1 MFELAKIYAH
11 DETDS
16 PDLVFQ
22 KKLLVTICSFLF
34 LCGVA
39 WWLMWYLIFGWS
51 IPTVAAGLFGIMVL
65 IMIIVSH
72 IVKNH
77 HLLIHSV
84 FLGTIIVPVT
94 CQWAIG
100 SLHGSGMIIAWA
112 FLTPLG
118 MLIFTRARYA
128 VLYMVIFV
136 ICILI
141 TVLYEPKLYGYPL
154 EVPAGTITL
163 FYTMNLVT
171 SYTVI
176 FVTCAWFVDT
186 IKVEK
191 RISEDLLLNILP
203 RDVAEELKIK
213 GDTRAKAFTM
223 VTVMFTDFAG
233 FTEKSKRMSA
243 ELLVDEIHYCFSAF
257 DNIINKYRVE
267 KIKTIGDAYLCVS
280 GLPVSNYTHAVD
292 MLRAAFE
299 MRDFMIARK
308 KEKEAKVEIPF
319 ELRIGIHT
327 GPVVAGI
334 VGIRKFQ
341 YDIWGDTVNTANRV
355 ESLSVPG
362 KVNISQSTYE
372 LVKDLPD
379 FEFESRG
386 KVEVKGKGEM
396 EMYFVESVNVS
407 KKRT

>member
-1 MFELAKIYAH
+1 MFELAKIYARN
-11 DETDS
+11 ETDS

-34 LCGVA
+34 LCGLA

-72 IVKNH
+72 NVKNH

-128 VLYMVIFV
+128 ILYMVIFV
-136 ICILI
+136 VCILI
-141 TVLYEPKLYGYPL
+141 TVLYEPKFYGYPL

-176 FVTCAWFVDT
+176 FITCAWFVDT

-257 DNIINKYRVE
+257 DNIIQKYRVE
-267 KIKTIGDAYLCVS
+267 KIKTIGDAYLCVT

-292 MLRAAFE
+292 MIRAAFE

-308 KEKEAKVEIPF
+308 KEKEAKGEIPF

-362 KVNISQSTYE
+362 NVNISQSTYE
-372 LVKDLPD
+372 LVKDMPD
-379 FEFESRG
+379 FEFENRG
-386 KVEVKGKGEM
+386 KVDVKGKGEM
-396 EMYFVESVNVS
+396 EMYYVESVNVI
-407 KKRT
+407 KRKT

>member
-1 MFELAKIYAH
+1 MFDLAKDYARN
-11 DETDS
+11 ESDS
-16 PDLVFQ
+16 PDLIFQ

-65 IMIIVSH
+65 VMIIVSH
-72 IVKNH
+72 VVKNH
-77 HLLIHSV
+77 YLLVHSA
-84 FLGTIIVPVT
+84 FLGTLIVPVT

-118 MLIFTRARYA
+118 MLIFTSARYA
-128 VLYMVIFV
+128 ILYMVIFIV
-136 ICILI
+136 CILI
-141 TVLYEPKLYGYPL
+141 TILYEPQFYGYPM
-154 EVPAGTITL
+154 EATEATITM
-163 FYTMNLVT
+163 FYAMNLVT
-171 SYTVI
+171 SFTVI
-176 FVTCAWFVDT
+176 FVTCTWFVDT

-191 RISEDLLLNILP
+191 RVSEELLLNILP
-203 RDVAEELKIK
+203 RDVAEELKMK

-257 DNIINKYRVE
+257 DNIIQKHRVE
-267 KIKTIGDAYLCVS
+267 KIKTIGDAYLCVT
-280 GLPVSNYTHAVD
+280 GLPVSNYTHSVD

-299 MRDFMIARK
+299 MRNFMLARK
-308 KEKEAKVEIPF
+308 KEKEAKNEIPF

-341 YDIWGDTVNTANRV
+341 YDIWGDTVNTANRM
-355 ESLSVPG
+355 EGLSEPG
-362 KVNISQSTYE
+362 KVNISQTTYE
-372 LVKDLPD
+372 LVKDMPEFN
-379 FEFESRG
+379 FEKRD
-386 KVEVKGKGEM
+386 KIEVKGKGVM
-396 EMYFVESVNVS
+396 EMYYVS
-407 KKRT
+407 QKT